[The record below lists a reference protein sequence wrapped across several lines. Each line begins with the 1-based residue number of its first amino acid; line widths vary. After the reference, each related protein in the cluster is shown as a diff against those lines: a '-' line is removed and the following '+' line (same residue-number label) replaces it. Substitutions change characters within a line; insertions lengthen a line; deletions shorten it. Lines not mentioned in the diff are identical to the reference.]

1 MCTPIYY
8 IHNVTLWTCPE
19 KIICPTSVPAKSN
32 QTNVSVD
39 VSNNQTNATPNNQ
52 TNVTPNN
59 QTNATPNNQTNVT
72 PNNQTNVTP
81 NNQTNATK
89 NGRPN
94 NQTNTTARPSTR
106 YTTSAPRE
114 PVIAPSP
121 STVYKPNLRHKDV
134 SNYSGN
140 ATNNCYCEERLDY
153 LHVFWAVPLFCLF
166 ACCFWYRRRGSH
178 KINNFYVAY
187 KTRKL
192 RRSKSWPSMSQQTQR
207 SPIDNRSQSEPAF
220 DSIVL

>member
-32 QTNVSVD
+32 QTNVSVN
-39 VSNNQTNATPNNQ
+39 VSNNQSQTTPNNQ
-52 TNVTPNN
+52 TNVTQNN
-59 QTNATPNNQTNVT
+59 QTNA
-72 PNNQTNVTP
+72 
-81 NNQTNATK
+81 NQTNATT
-89 NGRPN
+89 NVTQN
-94 NQTNTTARPSTR
+94 NQTNTTVRPSTR
-106 YTTSAPRE
+106 YTTPAPRE

-166 ACCFWYRRRGSH
+166 VCCFWYRRRGSH
-178 KINNFYVAY
+178 KIKNFYVAY

-192 RRSKSWPSMSQQTQR
+192 RRSKSWPSMSQPTQR

>member
-19 KIICPTSVPAKSN
+19 KIICPTSVPAKNN
-32 QTNVSVD
+32 QTNVN
-39 VSNNQTNATPNNQ
+39 VSKNNQTNATLNNQTNATLNNQTNATPNNQ
-52 TNVTPNN
+52 TNTTLNN
-59 QTNATPNNQTNVT
+59 QTNATL
-72 PNNQTNVTP
+72 
-81 NNQTNATK
+81 NNQTNATL
-89 NGRPN
+89 N
-94 NQTNTTARPSTR
+94 NQTNATVRPSTR
-106 YTTSAPRE
+106 YTTPASIE
-114 PVIAPSP
+114 PVNTPSP
-121 STVYKPNLRHKDV
+121 VYKPNLRHKDV

-140 ATNNCYCEERLDY
+140 ATNDCYCEQRLDY

-166 ACCFWYRRRGSH
+166 VCCFWYRRRGSH

-192 RRSKSWPSMSQQTQR
+192 RRSKSWPTISSRR
-207 SPIDNRSQSEPAF
+207 SPIDTRSQSEPAF